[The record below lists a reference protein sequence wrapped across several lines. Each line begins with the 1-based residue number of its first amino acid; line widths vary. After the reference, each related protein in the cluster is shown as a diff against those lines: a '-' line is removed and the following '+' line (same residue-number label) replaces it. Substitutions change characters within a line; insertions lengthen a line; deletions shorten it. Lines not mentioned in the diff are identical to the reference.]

1 MDLTDRLLLDPLDLR
16 LVDALQDGLPLV
28 SRPYAALGE
37 PLGLTE
43 PEVRSRIGALLAN
56 GIMGRLGVVVRHREL
71 GYLANAMVVWDVPDP
86 WVAEVGRLL
95 GAQRGVNLCYRRPRR
110 PPDWP
115 YNLFSMIHGRD
126 RPEVLVRLQ
135 VLIQECGLQE
145 FDHRV
150 LFSRRRFKQRGAH
163 YSCAPAP
170 QTLDLVG
177 LEAPPCG
184 T

>member
-43 PEVRSRIGALLAN
+43 PEVRRRIGALLAN

-95 GAQRGVNLCYRRPRR
+95 GAQPGVNLCYRRPRR

-115 YNLFSMIHGRD
+115 YNLFAMVHGRA
-126 RPEVLVRLQ
+126 REEVLEKRARIAQMLGSACRASD
-135 VLIQECGLQE
+135 I
-145 FDHRV
+145 
-150 LFSRRRFKQRGAH
+150 LFSTEILKKTGLRLARRAGAEA
-163 YSCAPAP
+163 SCS
-170 QTLDLVG
+170 D
-177 LEAPPCG
+177 
-184 T
+184 